1 MALPEFRVDKHGQLH
16 IITPG
21 PDHAQYGDLSEEI
34 FSFKKTQELAKLLF
48 QTACEYYAYE
58 VKIMRAQNVREEAIR
73 DFVTSLVKDLLK
85 PEKKKHERRT
95 YRNTANQTGQAES
108 SQSSFWES

>member
-16 IITPG
+16 IIVPEFDN
-21 PDHAQYGDLSEEI
+21 PQGDMLI
-34 FSFKKTQELAKLLF
+34 FSLEKTQELAKLLF
-48 QTACEYYAYE
+48 RTACEYYAYE
-58 VKIMRAQNVREEAIR
+58 VKIMRAQNIREEAIR

-95 YRNTANQTGQAES
+95 RRSTANQTRQDES